1 MRFTLK
7 LGLVALLPL
16 VFAGAQ
22 CAGPIFDTN
31 SARVPLPRPLVEVS
45 TLDTDG
51 DDIQDSSDN
60 CPRFPNA
67 DQADSDSN
75 GVGDVCEPREPS
87 MPQIL
92 VRTSMGSFV
101 IELNDE
107 LAPLSVD
114 NILQYVDDG
123 FYTDTVVHR
132 VDDGQGV
139 VQWGGFDLNFQP
151 KPTNAPVI
159 SESDNGLKNVRG
171 TIGLARLPNPDTG
184 TSQMYCNTKDNPG
197 FDADISPPGFTVFGR
212 VIAGMDIIDQISTVD
227 VTSRNGQTNVPV
239 DDIIVISI
247 DRN

>member
-7 LGLVALLPL
+7 LGLTVLLPL
-16 VFAGAQ
+16 VFSGVQ
-22 CAGPIFDTN
+22 CAGPIFNPD
-31 SARVPLPRPLVEVS
+31 SSRIPLPRPFGEVS

-67 DQADSDSN
+67 DQADADSN

-87 MPQIL
+87 MPQLL
-92 VRTSMGSFV
+92 VRTSMGNFV

-107 LAPLSVD
+107 LAPLTVD

-132 VDDGQGV
+132 VDVGQGV
-139 VQWGGFDLNFQP
+139 VQWGGFDLDFNQ
-151 KPTNAPVI
+151 KPTRDPVI

-171 TIGLARLPNPDTG
+171 SIGLARLPNPDTG
-184 TSQMYCNTKDNPG
+184 TSQMYHQGQSRVRCGPVAARIHRFRACDCRHGHHRSDLRGQCDDPQWAG
-197 FDADISPPGFTVFGR
+197 GCSGR
-212 VIAGMDIIDQISTVD
+212 
-227 VTSRNGQTNVPV
+227 
-239 DDIIVISI
+239 
-247 DRN
+247 